1 MRNIYISALHALL
14 LAIMPTILTSCTQCN
29 AENKG
34 QMKDMQQNRTAGK
47 IVGSYTEETEGIHFT
62 LNGVEFKM
70 VTVEGGTFT
79 MGHNNRQPNEKPEHQ
94 VTLSTFWIGE
104 TEVTQ
109 PLWKAVMGDYLNNY
123 IFD

>member
-79 MGHNNRQPNEKPEHQ
+79 MGHNNRQPNEKTGTSGYAIHLLDRRNRSDATALESRHGQQSKP
-94 VTLSTFWIGE
+94 
-104 TEVTQ
+104 
-109 PLWKAVMGDYLNNY
+109 
-123 IFD
+123 

>member
-79 MGHNNRQPNEKPEHQ
+79 MDITTANRTKNRNIRLRYPP
-94 VTLSTFWIGE
+94 FG
-104 TEVTQ
+104 
-109 PLWKAVMGDYLNNY
+109 
-123 IFD
+123 